1 MRSGPLVIDIAGT
14 QLTEEDVQ
22 LLHDPRVGGL
32 ILFSR
37 NYQHRQQLV
46 DLIQEVRALRPDLL
60 IMTDQ
65 EGGRVQRFKAEFTR
79 IPAMRQLVKTA
90 RNENIDVTALLRDVG
105 WLLASELLAC
115 GIDLTLAPVVDLD
128 RGISNVVGDRAFA
141 EDPQHVI
148 EYAGAFIQGLTAAG
162 MSACIK
168 HFPGHGGVAE
178 DSHHHQVVDE
188 RTFEDIMATDGFP
201 FKAFI
206 EQGIPAVMASH
217 VVFPKVAAEPT
228 GFSRYWLTTVLRE
241 KLGFN
246 GVILSDDLS
255 MHGANWVNG
264 SAVAQAQ
271 AALDAGC
278 DLLLVCNQ
286 RVKVLQLLQQ
296 PTFAQRDCANQIN
309 VLRANLSVDFDQLQ
323 QDARWEEIRTRLMR
337 WSYD

>member
-1 MRSGPLVIDIAGT
+1 MRSGPFVIDIAGT

-22 LLHDPRVGGL
+22 LLHDNRVGGL

-46 DLIQEVRALRPDLL
+46 DLIQQVRALRPDLL

-79 IPAMRQLVKTA
+79 IPAMGRLVKA
-90 RNENIDVTALLRDVG
+90 AQHENIEVPALLRDVG

-128 RGISNVVGDRAFA
+128 RGISTVVGDRAFA
-141 EDPQHVI
+141 EDPQCVV
-148 EYAGAFIQGLTAAG
+148 EYAGAFIEGLTAAG

-188 RTFEDIMATDGFP
+188 RTFEDIMSTDGLT
-201 FKAFI
+201 FKTFI
-206 EQGIPAVMASH
+206 RQGIPAVMASH

-228 GFSRYWLTTVLRE
+228 GFSHYWLTTILRE
-241 KLGFN
+241 KLGFK

-255 MHGANWVNG
+255 MQGASWLNG

-286 RVKVLQLLQQ
+286 RAKVLQLLQQ
-296 PTFAQRDCANQIN
+296 TAFAQLDCGNQIRT
-309 VLRANLSVDFDQLQ
+309 LRANNYVDFDQLQ
-323 QDARWEEIRTRLMR
+323 KDARWVETRARLMR